1 MKRMLQPGGA
11 ALLLILLIGLSAC
24 GRDELSFAV
33 TADDILGEYRVNQVA
48 AEAKYLDTSGKVAG
62 RVGSL
67 EPRDQGRAI
76 LRLVGLGVTPEQVSC
91 MFSGNKA
98 MQALAG
104 LRAGQ
109 EVTVIGKVMSY
120 NAKYGLRLSNC
131 AVDLEVKS
139 GVGQATGAK
148 PAQEEAPSLVP
159 PVIGSAER
167 AAISALVEI
176 WSRAHNEKNMEAFQS
191 LYAPRVEF
199 YLQTYPRAHCVGV
212 KQELLTVKHPDFY
225 QESTEPSLSI
235 LANGQVRADFTKVV
249 CQAGKSKSYQAY
261 LILEK
266 QAGRWQIVKERDL
279 TTDGNRRKN

>member
-1 MKRMLQPGGA
+1 MLQPGGA

-120 NAKYGLRLSNC
+120 NANTGCGCPTARWTWRSSPGL
-131 AVDLEVKS
+131 
-139 GVGQATGAK
+139 AK
-148 PAQEEAPSLVP
+148 RP
-159 PVIGSAER
+159 
-167 AAISALVEI
+167 
-176 WSRAHNEKNMEAFQS
+176 
-191 LYAPRVEF
+191 
-199 YLQTYPRAHCVGV
+199 
-212 KQELLTVKHPDFY
+212 
-225 QESTEPSLSI
+225 EPSP
-235 LANGQVRADFTKVV
+235 
-249 CQAGKSKSYQAY
+249 
-261 LILEK
+261 
-266 QAGRWQIVKERDL
+266 
-279 TTDGNRRKN
+279 RRKRRPALCLR